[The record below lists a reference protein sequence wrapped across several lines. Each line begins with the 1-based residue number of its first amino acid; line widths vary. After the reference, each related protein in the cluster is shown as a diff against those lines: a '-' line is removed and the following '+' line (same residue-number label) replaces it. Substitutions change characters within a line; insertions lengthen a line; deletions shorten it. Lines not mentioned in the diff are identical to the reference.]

1 MSLIASCC
9 CSSCGPNTALL
20 VSQMAGRPGTQ
31 YNFPAPFLMSIRA
44 PIVPSTNICL
54 KEQCCVPVGGDV
66 LSSSCAGCGGTGLYG
81 CCVESCSSNHAF
93 TTTGSEYSQL
103 GAYLWNGGNFTDLKV
118 YDSNVCRR
126 YLYGGSDLGACW
138 QGTIPGG
145 CSTISVTNL
154 YQRNTIGD
162 VSWNNSRAVANLG
175 TGSTSPNTNTWDKW
189 YQAPQYVPQDPCSY
203 IYDASGVTFR
213 SLPNSTMGY
222 KISTIA
228 TYPGV
233 IGTCVTFSVVVIQHL
248 GFDYKIPTYSC
259 DMPSGNCLGACVNP
273 CIVMYLRVKIT
284 GRVNRSIGTGFVA
297 QYQGDAPANTSS
309 TYGCN
314 CVPPGAAGCSTS
326 NGSYVNPLG
335 GKKNAGCSIVDSSN
349 AGDVRTDAYYRS
361 YWNGSDTLKEW
372 LEKPFSLY
380 RISSAMSDVECG
392 GTADGIIERSY
403 TFASQYTT
411 GNCVN
416 PTGGTLASS
425 CITNGAGGC
434 ITVPLE
440 HVDFSAPITQIPPG
454 GSCCKPTPGVC
465 SGARTYICSAGP
477 ICTGRLAPAPG
488 CVDCSGNETIEL
500 CKVCAL
506 SCVAYQ
512 ACKTMA
518 GDQSFTQADIDNMPC
533 DWENIPLTI
542 TPIYNPLVPDVVL
555 VRSLDVCGAVVSG
568 TGTRAG
574 GTLITITGDNLL
586 YATGVTVDNI
596 ACTDVQWKNTNTV
609 TALTPANA
617 TAGAKFVRV
626 ITPGGTS
633 VPSAGDVFTY
643 TANAAPATCSF
654 FPAGGSTAGGTFLT
668 LTGHNYTGATA
679 VTIGGIACT
688 AVTVLHSGAITCI
701 SPAASPPGY
710 VGARPITVTTP
721 FGSST
726 AFTQWFYNTP

>member
-54 KEQCCVPVGGDV
+54 KEQCCVPVGG
-66 LSSSCAGCGGTGLYG
+66 SIFSTSCAGCGGTGLYG
-81 CCVESCSSNHAF
+81 CCNENCGTNSAR

-103 GAYLWNGGNFTDLKV
+103 GAYLWNGGNFIDLKV

-126 YLYGGSDLGACW
+126 YFYGDDLGSCW
-138 QGTIPGG
+138 QGTVAGG

-189 YQAPQYVPQDPCSY
+189 YSAPQYVPQDSCAY
-203 IYDASGVTFR
+203 VYDATGITFR
-213 SLPNSTMGY
+213 NPPGSTMGY
-222 KISTIA
+222 KISTIL

-233 IGTCVTFSVVVIQHL
+233 VGTCTTFSVVVIQHL

-273 CIVMYLRVKIT
+273 CIVMYLRVKIS
-284 GRVNRSIGTGFVA
+284 GRVNRSIGTGFSA
-297 QYQGDAPANTSS
+297 GYYGDAPGNTSS

-314 CVPPGAAGCSTS
+314 CVPPGASGCSTS
-326 NGSYVNPLG
+326 PGSFVLPFG
-335 GKKNAGCSIVDSSN
+335 SKKNTGCAIVDSSN

-361 YWNGSDTLKEW
+361 YWNGTDTLKEW

-392 GTADGIIERSY
+392 GTADAVNERSY

-411 GNCVN
+411 GNCAN

-425 CITNGAGGC
+425 CISNGAGGC

-440 HVDFSAPITQIPPG
+440 HVDFSAPITQLPPG
-454 GSCCKPTPGVC
+454 NFCCKPTAGVC
-465 SGARTYICSAGP
+465 SDARTYICSAGP
-477 ICTGRLAPAPG
+477 ICTGRFAPAPG

-500 CKVCAL
+500 CKVCAT

-512 ACKTMA
+512 SCKTMA
-518 GDQSFTQADIDNMPC
+518 GGQSFTQADIDTMPC
-533 DWENIPLTI
+533 DWENIPLQI
-542 TPIYNPLVPDVVL
+542 TPVYNPLVPDVVL
-555 VRSLDVCGAVVSG
+555 VRSLDVCGAVVAG

-586 YATGVTVDNI
+586 YATGVTVDGI
-596 ACTDVQWKNTNTV
+596 PCTDVKWKNTNTV
-609 TALTPANA
+609 TALTPASA

-626 ITPGGTS
+626 ITAGGTS

-643 TANAAPATCSF
+643 TANAAPATCAF
-654 FPAGGSTAGGTFLT
+654 TPAGGSTAGGTFLT
-668 LTGHNYTGATA
+668 LTGANYTGVTS

-701 SPAASPPGY
+701 TPAASPPGY
-710 VGARPITVTTP
+710 IGTRFISVTSP
-721 FGSST
+721 FGSAT
-726 AFTQWFYNTP
+726 AFAAFNYS